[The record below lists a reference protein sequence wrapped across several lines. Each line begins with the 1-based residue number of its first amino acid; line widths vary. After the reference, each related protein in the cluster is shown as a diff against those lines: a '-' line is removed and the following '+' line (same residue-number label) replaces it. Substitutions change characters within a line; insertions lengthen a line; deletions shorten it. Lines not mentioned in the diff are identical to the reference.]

1 MSYDNSIGLEDDIN
15 SMLSNI
21 TNEKKKSKREAQKN
35 ADKLLKGK
43 FYKEDFDQ
51 INDIMLDINCNS
63 CNSKNQIIALNEKH
77 NIFHWVKVLEN
88 AQTIA
93 LVDSAP
99 ANLVEQLNISCK
111 KIVLRKPGH
120 PIPTFRNKW
129 IIKEV

>member
-1 MSYDNSIGLEDDIN
+1 MKWKLQYNRNLEKENEVYNLYVKEERYDVVSTKHSRGNLDV
-15 SMLSNI
+15 
-21 TNEKKKSKREAQKN
+21 T
-35 ADKLLKGK
+35 
-43 FYKEDFDQ
+43 FD
-51 INDIMLDINCNS
+51 
-63 CNSKNQIIALNEKH
+63 SKNQIIALNEKH